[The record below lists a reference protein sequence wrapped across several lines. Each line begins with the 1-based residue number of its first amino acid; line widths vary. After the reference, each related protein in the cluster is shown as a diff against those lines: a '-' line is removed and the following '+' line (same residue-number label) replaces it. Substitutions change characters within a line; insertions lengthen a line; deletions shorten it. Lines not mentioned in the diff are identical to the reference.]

1 MKSVSLE
8 QVATKVNGLFTYD
21 YSKHK
26 AAKELGLSDYLFN
39 QMSQK
44 ALVAGEQDNK
54 TNKVSYCSLYYLKKT
69 ALAAMKVKNLE
80 FADAAVACIRFE
92 DLTKILSFNNQNAI
106 QNCIEIF
113 DLDNKNIAKVI
124 IYGLTQG
131 NKMERLFD
139 RVRQYWFL

>member
-1 MKSVSLE
+1 
-8 QVATKVNGLFTYD
+8 
-21 YSKHK
+21 
-26 AAKELGLSDYLFN
+26 
-39 QMSQK
+39 
-44 ALVAGEQDNK
+44 
-54 TNKVSYCSLYYLKKT
+54 
-69 ALAAMKVKNLE
+69 MKVKNLE
-80 FADAAVACIRFE
+80 FADAAVAGIQFE